1 VRTEY
6 RYDDEQPTG
15 RCGVVIT
22 GHNRSL
28 CTDLAAANCYKL
40 EHLKQPEIWKLVEN
54 AKYYYVGGYHMT
66 VCVPAILA
74 LAEEAASKDKPFML
88 NLSAPFIPQFFK
100 DGVDQTM
107 PYVDYL
113 LGNETEAAAYA
124 ESHGLDTKDVKEVA
138 KHIAKSEKKNS
149 KRPRTV
155 IFTQGTDPT
164 ITAVAKE
171 GGDVEVKEYPVHAI
185 GSDKI
190 NDTNGAGDAFAGGF
204 VAGIVQGKPLATA
217 VDMGQWLA
225 KLSIQELGPSYPESK
240 QTYTQ
245 S

>member
-1 VRTEY
+1 VVRHRTQQEAHRYNNSLIFNRHSLTKGFFQYILPSDSTVYIGCIGKDKYGEQLKDICVKAGVRTEY

-100 DGVDQTM
+100 DGVDQTFSVTRLK
-107 PYVDYL
+107 PPP
-113 LGNETEAAAYA
+113 TP
-124 ESHGLDTKDVKEVA
+124 S
-138 KHIAKSEKKNS
+138 
-149 KRPRTV
+149 RTV
-155 IFTQGTDPT
+155 STQKMSRRSQSTLPSQRRR
-164 ITAVAKE
+164 TASVLA
-171 GGDVEVKEYPVHAI
+171 
-185 GSDKI
+185 
-190 NDTNGAGDAFAGGF
+190 
-204 VAGIVQGKPLATA
+204 PLSSPRAPIP
-217 VDMGQWLA
+217 
-225 KLSIQELGPSYPESK
+225 LSLP
-240 QTYTQ
+240 
-245 S
+245 